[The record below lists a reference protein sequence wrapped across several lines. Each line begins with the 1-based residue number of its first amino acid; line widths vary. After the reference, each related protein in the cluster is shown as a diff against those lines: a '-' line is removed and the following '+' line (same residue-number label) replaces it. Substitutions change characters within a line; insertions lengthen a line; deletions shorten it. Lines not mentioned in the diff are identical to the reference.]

1 MNTAAHKEKAFENDI
16 VQGFQALGWAVSEND
31 DGYDADMALYVPDV
45 IEWLK
50 GAYKDKFERFAAN
63 HSGTSTERILDHL
76 VSTLRNKG
84 PLWLLRNDTTLIGF
98 GAFRM
103 SEASLR
109 TSATKMFRPAT
120 ARISCA

>member
-50 GAYKDKFERFAAN
+50 GA
-63 HSGTSTERILDHL
+63 
-76 VSTLRNKG
+76 
-84 PLWLLRNDTTLIGF
+84 
-98 GAFRM
+98 
-103 SEASLR
+103 
-109 TSATKMFRPAT
+109 
-120 ARISCA
+120 